1 MLLTALVGTV
11 SWALSSSFLP
21 GITEKIFSLN
31 AALITRKDNPSAEE
45 TEMADSLRKLVCCML
60 LVALVGTVSAGYGT
74 AVNAGTGGPVAG
86 PYHADRGFLSS
97 TGGSG
102 MNTIVTAG
110 CHFPIINLP
119 AYYVC
124 IMVCKIGGGGD
135 SCAPS
140 CEAALSICD
149 E

>member
-1 MLLTALVGTV
+1 
-11 SWALSSSFLP
+11 
-21 GITEKIFSLN
+21 
-31 AALITRKDNPSAEE
+31 
-45 TEMADSLRKLVCCML
+45 MADSLRKLVCCML
-60 LVALVGTVSAGYGT
+60 LVALVGTASAGYGT
-74 AVNAGTGGPVAG
+74 AVKAGTGGPVAG
-86 PYHADRGFLSS
+86 AYPGDRGLPGT

-102 MNTIVTAG
+102 MNSIVTAG

-140 CEAALSICD
+140 CEAALSVCD
-149 E
+149 